1 MGTLIESMMN
11 LHSRFLQ
18 YAKPRDLP
26 GVRVEEV
33 FAHCT
38 KCMVRSG
45 LWKPESWK
53 PEGLQFTIGSA
64 MVAHGTL
71 ELSVQEMQAIADER
85 VRTSLSPAPAH
96 YSLMGQLFPKPRV
109 ANDSGRSTD
118 SQRLPFARD

>member
-1 MGTLIESMMN
+1 VPELA
-11 LHSRFLQ
+11 LV
-18 YAKPRDLP
+18 
-26 GVRVEEV
+26 VRAEEV

-64 MVAHGTL
+64 MVAHGKL

-85 VRTSLSPAPAH
+85 VRTSL
-96 YSLMGQLFPKPRV
+96 Y
-109 ANDSGRSTD
+109 
-118 SQRLPFARD
+118 